1 MNTYIIRENRKIK
14 NKKITIDIPDSFAFD
29 EVEVIILPI
38 AARKQK
44 TKKNSTNQS
53 LLGLQGKIH
62 WEGDL
67 NKMRQ
72 SRV

>member
-14 NKKITIDIPDSFAFD
+14 NKKITINIPDSFAFD

-44 TKKNSTNQS
+44 TKKKRN
-53 LLGLQGKIH
+53 
-62 WEGDL
+62 
-67 NKMRQ
+67 
-72 SRV
+72 